1 MNGKVIFISAA
12 ACAGLIFT
20 AGCSKKEGAAAPE
33 ATTTEAPAEPPDAAA
48 AAAAP
53 EPAAPAPGGLPG
65 ASGVNQALASKDW
78 QGAVGQ
84 LAAMRSS
91 VSRDRWEEYVSLQYQ
106 VRNALGEASESD
118 PKAAEALLTLNAM
131 NRGR

>member
-1 MNGKVIFISAA
+1 MNGKALFISAA

-20 AGCSKKEGAAAPE
+20 SGCSKKEEAAAPE
-33 ATTTEAPAEPPDAAA
+33 ATTAEAPAETPDAAVA
-48 AAAAP
+48 ASPAP
-53 EPAAPAPGGLPG
+53 PAPAPGGLPG